1 MTTRKL
7 KFETLQQHAGQQPDP
22 TTNSRAVP
30 IYQTSSYVFN
40 SAEHAANLFGLKEFG
55 NIYTRIMNPTN
66 DVFEQRIAALE
77 GGVAAL
83 SVASGHA
90 AQFIAL
96 NNILDLGDNFVT
108 SPYLYGG
115 SYNQFKVSFK
125 KLGVEAR
132 FAADLNPESFE
143 ALIDEKTKAI
153 YLETIGNPGFNI
165 PDFEAIAAV
174 AKKYDVPFI
183 VDNTFGGGGY
193 LCRPIEFGANIV
205 VESATKWIGGHG
217 SSIGGVIVDAGTYN
231 WGNGKFPGFTEPS
244 EGYHGL
250 KYWDVFNFDGPFGNI
265 AFITK
270 ARVEGLRDW
279 GPSLSPFNSFLLIQG
294 LETLSLRMDRHVEN
308 TLALAKWLQNHPKV
322 ESVNYPGL
330 EGNHSYENAK
340 KYLPKGAGGVLSF
353 NVKGDKSQANQV
365 VEGLQMVSHLA
376 NVGDAKT
383 LIIQPAA
390 TTHQQLPEEAQI
402 AAGVYPTQLRVSVG
416 LEHIDDII
424 ADFEQALDKVK

>member
-1 MTTRKL
+1 MTTKNW
-7 KFETLQQHAGQQPDP
+7 KFETLQQHVGHQPDK

-30 IYQTSSYVFN
+30 IYQTTSYVFN
-40 SAEHAANLFGLKEFG
+40 DADHAADLFALKKFG
-55 NIYTRIMNPTN
+55 NIYTRIMNPTS

-96 NNILDLGDNFVT
+96 NNILDIGDNIVS
-108 SPYLYGG
+108 SPFLYGG
-115 SYNQFKVSFK
+115 SYNQFKVTFK
-125 KLGVEAR
+125 RLGIEAR
-132 FAADLNPESFE
+132 FAENLEVSSFE
-143 ALIDEKTKAI
+143 KLIDDKTKAI

-165 PDFEAIAAV
+165 PDFDAFGAL
-174 AKKYDVPFI
+174 AKKYDIPFI
-183 VDNTFGGGGY
+183 VDNTFAGAGY
-193 LCRPIEFGANIV
+193 LCRPIDFGADIV

-250 KYWDVFNFDGPFGNI
+250 KYWDIFNFDGPFGNI
-265 AFITK
+265 AFIIK
-270 ARVEGLRDW
+270 ARVEGLRDF
-279 GPSLSPFNSFLLIQG
+279 GPAISPFNSFLLIQG
-294 LETLSLRMDRHVEN
+294 LETLSLRMERHVQN
-308 TLALAKWLQNHPKV
+308 ALALAKWLEQHPKV

-340 KYLPKGAGGVLSF
+340 KYLPRGAGGVLSF
-353 NVKGDKSQANQV
+353 NVKGDKNTANQV
-365 VEGLQMVSHLA
+365 VNNLELVSHLA

-390 TTHQQLPEEAQI
+390 TTHQQLSEEAQI
-402 AAGVYPTQLRVSVG
+402 AAGVFPTQLRVSVG

-424 ADFEQALDKVK
+424 ADFEQALGKIG